1 MPCNRYKT
9 RGRVGFFDQER
20 RTRKISKL
28 GNPLERL
35 DKVIDFEMFREELE
49 INMLNLERKN
59 NSGCKPYDV
68 VMMFKIIL
76 LKRFYNISDEQAEF
90 QINNALNF
98 QEFIGL
104 SIGDELSDART
115 IWLFQDKLI
124 KRGIAEKILI
134 NFTNIWIV

>member
-1 MPCNRYKT
+1 MLGNRYKS

-20 RTRKISKL
+20 RSRKISKL

-35 DKVIDFEMFREELE
+35 DKVINFEMFREELE

-59 NSGCKPYDV
+59 NSGCKPYDI

-98 QEFIGL
+98 QEFLGI
-104 SIGDELSDART
+104 SNRDEVPDART
-115 IWLFQDKLI
+115 
-124 KRGIAEKILI
+124 
-134 NFTNIWIV
+134 V